1 MPVQTPPQRDSENT
15 TIGGWI
21 ARAIAVVIFLPLR
34 LLWEGCKLLGRVVVA
49 TLEFVLDHLLAP
61 IGRFIRRW
69 IVRPAIVF
77 VKDYLWGL
85 VIQQLLWGAILTP
98 LGALLL
104 DFVLRPLKNAVEQWI
119 WRRALRP
126 ALVWL
131 GTRVIA
137 PTAGWIDRW
146 ILRPVTRAV
155 VRITWFL
162 VKWLI
167 VVPVLAVVRW
177 IILPIAH
184 AFGAALAFGWRVAT
198 VIVGFLVVAPCRYL
212 YRTVLRPLFTALA
225 RAWRTTVVRP
235 LRWIN
240 ARVLRPV
247 NRAIGE
253 VMSAVFGR

>member
-1 MPVQTPPQRDSENT
+1 MSAQTPPQRDSENIS
-15 TIGGWI
+15 IGGWV

-34 LLWEGCKLLGRVVVA
+34 LLWEGCKLLGRVVLTA
-49 TLEFVLDHLLAP
+49 LQYILDHLLVP
-61 IGRFIRRW
+61 IGRFVRRW

-85 VIQQLLWGAILTP
+85 LIQQLLWGAILTP

-137 PTAGWIDRW
+137 PAARWIDRR
-146 ILRPVTRAV
+146 ILRPVGRAV
-155 VRITWFL
+155 AAITWFL

-167 VVPVLAVVRW
+167 IAPAVAIWRW
-177 IILPIAH
+177 IVLPIVRV
-184 AFGAALAFGWRVAT
+184 FGAALAFGWRVAT
-198 VIVGFLVVAPCRYL
+198 IVVGVLVVAPCRFL
-212 YRTVLRPLFTALA
+212 YRTVLRPLFAAIAT
-225 RAWRTTVVRP
+225 AWRATVVRP
-235 LRWIN
+235 LGWLY
-240 ARVLRPV
+240 AKVVRPMNKAV
-247 NRAIGE
+247 GDI
-253 VMSAVFGR
+253 MSAVFGR